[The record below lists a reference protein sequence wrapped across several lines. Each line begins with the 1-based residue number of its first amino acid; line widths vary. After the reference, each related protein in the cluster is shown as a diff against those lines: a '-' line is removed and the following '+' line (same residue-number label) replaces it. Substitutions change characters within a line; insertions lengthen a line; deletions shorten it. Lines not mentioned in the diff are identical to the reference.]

1 VRAGQT
7 PLRWRSAGIVAPRV
21 LAACGGSRL
30 ASTLTLGRWHDP
42 PVTPG
47 EQWLAATWPFV
58 RSHLPDAPGR
68 ALELGCGHLGGH
80 VPSLR
85 ARGYDAIGIDP
96 EAPEGPHYQRTT
108 FESAELPEQ
117 VEAVVAST
125 SLHHVADAAEVIDRI
140 AATLRRGG
148 TLVVV
153 EWAWERFDPQTAEWC
168 FERLQANA
176 EEGWLHRRR
185 DEWVTSQDDWQT
197 YVHGWAEQEH
207 LHRGDTL
214 LRLLDQRFARRLL
227 EEGPYFFPDLADTT
241 EAEEQAAID
250 SGEIRAGRIDYVG
263 ELV

>member
-1 VRAGQT
+1 LIASPGVKIPGARGPDAPALAKRRHRCATRTGSVRSS
-7 PLRWRSAGIVAPRV
+7 R
-21 LAACGGSRL
+21 RL
-30 ASTLTLGRWHDP
+30 ASTLALGRWHDP

-68 ALELGCGHLGGH
+68 VLELGCGHLGGH

-117 VEAVVAST
+117 VEAVVTST
-125 SLHHVADAAEVIDRI
+125 SLHHVGDAADVIDRI

-153 EWAWERFDPQTAEWC
+153 EWGGSDLTRKPLSGVSSACKQTPRKAGYIAAETNGSRPRTTGRPTSRGGRNKSISTAATPC
-168 FERLQANA
+168 FACSTNA
-176 EEGWLHRRR
+176 L
-185 DEWVTSQDDWQT
+185 
-197 YVHGWAEQEH
+197 
-207 LHRGDTL
+207 
-214 LRLLDQRFARRLL
+214 
-227 EEGPYFFPDLADTT
+227 
-241 EAEEQAAID
+241 
-250 SGEIRAGRIDYVG
+250 RAGC
-263 ELV
+263 